1 MSWAET
7 IRCTLSGV
15 LATGVVRIEQSSPMA
30 KAFARDTSKI
40 PSAVLVRHALE
51 HVFRIR
57 MFRPLDMVAA
67 RYLEETDGQTAGI
80 WARYSRS
87 EAVHDRYFLRDLKG
101 MGLERSEVEL
111 HQPFGATV
119 RLGKFLDSAATEF
132 GPTPIVLYS
141 FWAEENSDVGSAPII
156 HVTRQR
162 FGAESARGAYSH
174 RALDEN
180 LDHVKVISQVL
191 AAIIRND
198 HELLLATRLLDIITE
213 FLLDYFSEL
222 DGWQRDYPSDDRSR
236 AVPEAHGF
244 TARL

>member
-1 MSWAET
+1 MSWAGT

-15 LATGVVRIEQSSPMA
+15 LATGVVRIEQSSPTA
-30 KAFARDTSKI
+30 KAFARNASQI

-67 RYLEETDGQTAGI
+67 RYLEETDGQTAKI

-111 HQPFGATV
+111 HRPFGATV
-119 RLGKFLDSAATEF
+119 RLGKFLESAAAEF

-156 HVTRQR
+156 DATRQR
-162 FGAESARGAYSH
+162 FGAESARGASSH
-174 RALDEN
+174 RALVEN
-180 LDHVKVISQVL
+180 LDHVEVISQVL
-191 AAIIRND
+191 AAMIRSD
-198 HELLLATRLLDIITE
+198 QELLLATRFLEIITE
-213 FLLDYFSEL
+213 YLLDYFAEL
-222 DGWQRDYPSDDRSR
+222 DTWHRAYLSTVRSR
-236 AVPEAHGF
+236 PIPEAHGL